1 MKRPITG
8 GTTRPGTD
16 PEPEPKPS
24 GAHMSFDL
32 NATDAVRAARIA
44 PERPAAPA
52 SAPSAGFADA
62 LKATASTVDRV
73 DAIPA
78 SPPPEVI
85 AEMLAAQRAI
95 DDMHARGRTLHF
107 AMDGPRV
114 RIEVQD
120 LDGNVLK
127 QIPPSRALEVATGR
141 AVE

>member
-1 MKRPITG
+1 
-8 GTTRPGTD
+8 
-16 PEPEPKPS
+16 
-24 GAHMSFDL
+24 MSFDL
-32 NATDAVRAARIA
+32 NAVDPARAARFA
-44 PERPAAPA
+44 PQRPAAPA
-52 SAPSAGFADA
+52 DGPAGGFADA
-62 LKATASTVDRV
+62 LKRNADRV

-85 AEMLAAQRAI
+85 DEMLAAQRAI

-114 RIEVQD
+114 RIEVHD

>member
-1 MKRPITG
+1 
-8 GTTRPGTD
+8 
-16 PEPEPKPS
+16 
-24 GAHMSFDL
+24 MSFDL

-44 PERPAAPA
+44 LERPAAPA
-52 SAPSAGFADA
+52 SGPRADFADA
-62 LKATASTVDRV
+62 LKATTSAVDRV

-78 SPPPEVI
+78 APPPEVI

-114 RIEVQD
+114 RIEVHD

-127 QIPPSRALEVATGR
+127 QIPPSRALDVATGR

>member
-1 MKRPITG
+1 
-8 GTTRPGTD
+8 
-16 PEPEPKPS
+16 
-24 GAHMSFDL
+24 MSFDL
-32 NATDAVRAARIA
+32 NATDPVRAARVA
-44 PERPAAPA
+44 PARPAAPA
-52 SAPSAGFADA
+52 AGPSGGLADA
-62 LKATASTVDRV
+62 LKTTASAVDRV

-107 AMDGPRV
+107 AMDGSRV

>member
-1 MKRPITG
+1 MKWPING
-8 GTTRPGTD
+8 GTNRNGTD
-16 PEPEPKPS
+16 PEPEPMPS

-32 NATDAVRAARIA
+32 NAVDPIRAAHVA
-44 PERPAAPA
+44 PERSAAPA
-52 SAPSAGFADA
+52 KGQAGGFADA
-62 LKATASTVDRV
+62 LKATAGVDRV

-78 SPPPEVI
+78 SPPPEVV

-95 DDMHARGRTLHF
+95 DEMHARGRTLHF

-114 RIEVQD
+114 RIEVHD

-127 QIPPSRALEVATGR
+127 EIPPSRALEVATGR

>member
-1 MKRPITG
+1 
-8 GTTRPGTD
+8 
-16 PEPEPKPS
+16 
-24 GAHMSFDL
+24 MSFEL
-32 NATDAVRAARIA
+32 NPVDPARTARLA

-52 SAPSAGFADA
+52 GAGGAGGCFT
-62 LKATASTVDRV
+62 KAVHASGADRV

-78 SPPPEVI
+78 SPPPEVV

-95 DDMHARGRTLHF
+95 DEMHARGRTLHF

-120 LDGNVLK
+120 LDGNVIK
-127 QIPPSRALEVATGR
+127 EIPPSRALEVSTGR